1 MAEQTWRVRLGAAA
15 ELDFANILKWTAE
28 NFGPRQARTYR
39 DTLVQAI
46 RELAKGPDI
55 VGSKAREEIM
65 PGLRTLHVA
74 RHGRRG
80 RHFLMYRVATK
91 TTIEIVRI
99 LHDAMDFQR
108 HLPSATDESAK

>member
-1 MAEQTWRVRLGAAA
+1 MDRR
-15 ELDFANILKWTAE
+15 ELRPPTGTN
-28 NFGPRQARTYR
+28 R

-46 RELAKGPDI
+46 SELVKGPDI

-91 TTIEIVRI
+91 TTIDIVRI
-99 LHDAMDFQR
+99 LHDAMDLQG
-108 HLPSATDESAK
+108 HIPAATDESGK

>member
-1 MAEQTWRVRLGAAA
+1 MVERKWRVRIGAAA

-28 NFGPRQARTYR
+28 NFGSRQSRVYR

-46 RELAKGPDI
+46 GERAGGPDVAGSSARDGI
-55 VGSKAREEIM
+55 V

-80 RHFLMYRVATK
+80 RHFLMYRVAAER
-91 TTIEIVRI
+91 TIEVARI
-99 LHDAMDFQR
+99 LHDRMDLQQ
-108 HLPSATDESAK
+108 HIAAVNDDSSE